1 MAFNPDSLAGYV
13 DVPARLTAALERW
26 PEFRAQ
32 ETAWETLEIDG
43 KTFVAVTVTCWRT
56 VDDPLPAVARSVEP
70 FPGKTPYTRDS
81 EWENAGT
88 SALGRAIGYMLA
100 FSKIAPAEAVRNRI
114 ADRETHQPD
123 TPAADTPATPPQIKM
138 LRALK
143 WGGDPTMLTKREASR
158 IIDGLKNPQPAPTD
172 EEPPF

>member
-13 DVPARLTAALERW
+13 DVPARLAAALERW

-32 ETAWETLEIDG
+32 ETAWDTLELDG
-43 KTFVAVTVTCWRT
+43 KSFVAVTVTCWRT
-56 VDDPLPAVARSVEP
+56 IDDPLPAVARSVEP

-100 FSKIAPAEAVRNRI
+100 FPKIAPAEAVRNRM
-114 ADRETHQPD
+114 ADRQTQQPD
-123 TPAADTPATPPQIKM
+123 TPSTNGDSISPAQIKM

-143 WGGDPTMLTKREASR
+143 YGGDPTMLTKREASR
-158 IIDGLKNPQPAPTD
+158 IIDGLKNPAPPSD
-172 EEPPF
+172 ETPF

>member
-13 DVPARLTAALERW
+13 DVPARLAAALERW

-32 ETAWETLEIDG
+32 ETEWLTLEMG
-43 KTFVAVTVTCWRT
+43 GNTYVAVTVTCWRT
-56 VDDPLPAVARSVEP
+56 PDDPLPAVARSVEP

-100 FSKIAPAEAVRNRI
+100 FPKIAPAEAVRNRI
-114 ADRETHQPD
+114 ADRETQQ
-123 TPAADTPATPPQIKM
+123 PATNTAMQDGVSPAQIKM

-143 WGGDPTMLTKREASR
+143 YSGDPTTLTKREASR
-158 IIDGLKNPQPAPTD
+158 IIDSLKNPAPTTE
-172 EEPPF
+172 EEPF

>member
-1 MAFNPDSLAGYV
+1 MAFNPDSLANYV
-13 DVPARLTAALERW
+13 DVPARLQAALSRW

-32 ETAWETLEIDG
+32 ETAWETLEIG
-43 KTFVAVTVTCWRT
+43 GNLFVAVTVTCWRT
-56 VDDPLPAVARSVEP
+56 CDDPLPAVARSVEP

-100 FSKIAPAEAVRNRI
+100 FPKIAPAEAVRNRI

-123 TPAADTPATPPQIKM
+123 TPAPADVAATPPQIKM

-143 WGGDPTMLTKREASR
+143 YGGDPTALTKREASR
-158 IIDGLKNPQPAPTD
+158 IIDSLKNPVPVTD
-172 EEPPF
+172 QEEPF